1 MERHFLSIICC
12 LIASLKI
19 GSAISL
25 DSDLL
30 KSNGTLPDYRLSG
43 DIQPTNYNIL
53 VRPHFQHENESKA
66 FTFDGIIKITLQAT
80 RANVQV
86 ITLHKK
92 DLNISKESVE
102 QRSFPYTKLKI
113 VSTTYDNVTD
123 KYSLTLD
130 RALRQGRDYYLTFEY
145 TGHLQTDMHGF
156 YSSSYEENNS
166 TK

>member
-1 MERHFLSIICC
+1 MERHFLSLICC
-12 LIASLKI
+12 LIASLTI
-19 GSAISL
+19 GSAIPL

-30 KSNGTLPDYRLSG
+30 ESNETLPDYRLSG
-43 DIQPTNYNIL
+43 DIQPINYNIL
-53 VRPHFQHENESKA
+53 IRPYFHHENESKA
-66 FTFDGIIKITLQAT
+66 FTFDGTVKISLQAT

-86 ITLHKK
+86 ITLHKT

-102 QRSFPYTKLKI
+102 LRSFPYTKLKI
-113 VSTTYDNVTD
+113 VSTTYNNVTE

-130 RALRQGRDYYLTFEY
+130 RALRQGREYYLTFEY